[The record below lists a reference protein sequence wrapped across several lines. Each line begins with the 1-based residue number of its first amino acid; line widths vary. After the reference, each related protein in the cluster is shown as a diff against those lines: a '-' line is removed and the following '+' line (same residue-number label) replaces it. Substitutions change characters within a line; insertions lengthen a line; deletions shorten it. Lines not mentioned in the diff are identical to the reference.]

1 MLQNK
6 FMSVVGE
13 CKSKVLPFDILG
25 NEIFSSEG
33 KTNKDT
39 SAMIGEMAVTAAN
52 VLLADIRDKIIH
64 GGASVKCWGQI
75 MLGSYI

>member
-39 SAMIGEMAVTAAN
+39 SAMIG
-52 VLLADIRDKIIH
+52 
-64 GGASVKCWGQI
+64 
-75 MLGSYI
+75 